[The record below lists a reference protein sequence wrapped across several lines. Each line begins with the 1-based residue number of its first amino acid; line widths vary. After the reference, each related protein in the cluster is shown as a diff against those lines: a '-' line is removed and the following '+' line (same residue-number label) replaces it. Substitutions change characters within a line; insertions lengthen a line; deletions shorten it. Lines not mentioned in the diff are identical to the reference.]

1 MMIDKKPTTDGLIDS
16 ARFKIRIAVEE
27 DAPILLRCIKKLAHY
42 ERLSDEV
49 TATEETFRKNLF
61 GEKRVAEA
69 ILAEYQDKIV
79 GFAVYF
85 HNFSTFSGK
94 MGIFIEDLYVDE
106 SDRRHGFGLAML
118 VYIAGLARERGCSR
132 LNWSVLDWNKPAI
145 RFYER
150 LGAVPMS
157 DWTAYSLT
165 GEALDNLSKTL

>member
-1 MMIDKKPTTDGLIDS
+1 MMLDKKPATDGLIDS
-16 ARFKIRIAVEE
+16 ARFKIRVAMEE
-27 DAPILLRCIKKLAHY
+27 EAPILLRFIKKLALY

-49 TATEETFRKNLF
+49 TATEETLRKNLF

-69 ILAEYQDKIV
+69 ILAEYEDKVV

-94 MGIFIEDLYVDE
+94 MGIFIEDIYVDE
-106 SDRRHGFGLAML
+106 SHRGRGFGLAML
-118 VYIAGLARERGCSR
+118 VYIAGLAKERGCSR

-150 LGAVPMS
+150 LGAVPLS
-157 DWTAYSLT
+157 HWIAYGLT
-165 GEALDNLSKTL
+165 GEALDNLSRTL